1 MQNFRWETPDLA
13 PSEFNLFA
21 ALKENLS
28 GCRFN
33 CDEDVRHAACHVAEA
48 TRNTLCASGM
58 DKLTACCD

>member
-13 PSEFNLFA
+13 PNEFNLFA

-48 TRNTLCASGM
+48 TRTYVVCVWNGQNYRML
-58 DKLTACCD
+58 